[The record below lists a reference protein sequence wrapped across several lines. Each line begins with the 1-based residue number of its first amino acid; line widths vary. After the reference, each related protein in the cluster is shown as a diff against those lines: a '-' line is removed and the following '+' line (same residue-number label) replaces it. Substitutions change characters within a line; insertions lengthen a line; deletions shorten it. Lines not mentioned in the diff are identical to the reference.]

1 MFTNNKDRAEVFN
14 ETATEESD
22 ENLEGKDHLIEELD
36 NLEGEIPRRRWPAR
50 VLAVIILLSMIG
62 LTIPNLSQF
71 FAERPQFLDENQ
83 ALLEDEIVLLASP
96 AVVSVKVYRND
107 ETSQGKVRGG
117 TGFNVSSSGRIVT
130 NCHVIEGADRI
141 SIQFPNGERY
151 ESISYEMYKD
161 MDLAVIKIEGV
172 ELPYLTMDQS
182 KPGKEGDTVT
192 IIGNPLGYKKI
203 AQRGLIGKS
212 YQIKGVAVPVFD
224 VGISLNPGNSGSP
237 VINDKGKVIG
247 VIFAITDGEEAIG
260 LAIPIQALPQ
270 EYVLND

>member
-1 MFTNNKDRAEVFN
+1 MFTNNKDRTEAFD

-22 ENLEGKDHLIEELD
+22 ENLEGKDHIIEESD
-36 NLEGEIPRRRWPAR
+36 DLEGEIPRRRWPVR

-96 AVVSVKVYRND
+96 AVVSVKAYQND
-107 ETSQGKVRGG
+107 GTSQGKVLGG

-130 NCHVIEGADRI
+130 NSHVIEGADRI
-141 SIQFPNGERY
+141 SIQFPNGARY
-151 ESISYEMYKD
+151 ESISYEMYTD
-161 MDLAVIKIEGV
+161 IDLAVIEIEGV
-172 ELPYLTMDQS
+172 ELPYLTMDQYE
-182 KPGKEGDTVT
+182 PGKEGDTVT

-203 AQRGLIGKS
+203 AQRGLIGQT

-237 VINDKGKVIG
+237 VINDQGKVIG
-247 VIFAITDGEEAIG
+247 VIFAVTDGEATIG
-260 LAIPIQALPQ
+260 LAIPIQVLPQ
-270 EYVLND
+270 EYVLN